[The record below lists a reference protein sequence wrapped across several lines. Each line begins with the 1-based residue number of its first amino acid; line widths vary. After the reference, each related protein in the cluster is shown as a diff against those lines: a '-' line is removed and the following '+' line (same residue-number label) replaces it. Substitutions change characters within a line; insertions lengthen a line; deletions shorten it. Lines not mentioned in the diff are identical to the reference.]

1 MDPKTR
7 LLYLNVH
14 GNGFQKET
22 FLVALKV
29 EGALRGHGD
38 EGWSE
43 GRVLGGHPV
52 AADWKWSLIEDK

>member
-1 MDPKTR
+1 MCTKIDPKIR

-14 GNGFQKET
+14 GNGFQKKT

-29 EGALRGHGD
+29 EEALRDHGD

-43 GRVLGGHPV
+43 GRVL
-52 AADWKWSLIEDK
+52 